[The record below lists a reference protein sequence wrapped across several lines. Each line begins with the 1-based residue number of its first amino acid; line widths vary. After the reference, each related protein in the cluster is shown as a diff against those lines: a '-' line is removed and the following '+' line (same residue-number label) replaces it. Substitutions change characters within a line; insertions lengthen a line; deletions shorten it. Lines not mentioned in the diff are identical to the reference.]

1 VAADYTRNIVFSVN
15 DKAIRRATDRITKS
29 LTNIERTLKRI
40 EGKGFNNLAKSAEKA
55 SKSIITSTDSIR
67 ALEQRTK
74 NLGKVGKDLV
84 NTYGKSFQRI
94 NQIGLN
100 PLNSILKD
108 TVDSFKT
115 ITFAAKRSGQDLRT
129 IFELFNAGK
138 IGIMSFATAIGT
150 AISNTRNFG
159 SVFINTA
166 GSIKTNLT
174 TLGTLLDANIKKTG
188 TFINVLGLSQGLF
201 SQPKNIFQNTEAAFA
216 QNTALA
222 RQNSMRGNV
231 LRNTLRSQA
240 GRTGSNF
247 ADFSQDA
254 NQVTRVMNSR
264 GRPSGFIGPD
274 RPGIQDPT
282 AKAIRRNQA
291 KRDRL
296 LQNEL
301 RIRKNIL
308 KVEQQGLVIAKTE
321 LSVGAGGQGFIGP
334 RLQRGTRLR
343 QQFQEGGAFFNSRG
357 RAGRIASAAQSG
369 LIGGGFPL
377 LFGQSPGAAGAGG
390 LGGALGGALSP
401 GFGFAGS
408 IVATAAA
415 QKIQEAKEFQ
425 KQIDKL
431 NKSIRLTGGDS
442 EFSVAGIK
450 RLGQE
455 LGITKDEAL
464 QAARS
469 FEAFGA
475 AARINLI
482 KVFGDEATFNSLKN
496 LRKTVDVLNNIDLIE
511 KKIGKK
517 RADQAVNVALAAG
530 GLEAQKFVLEEM
542 FKLQMKEAEK
552 GKLTGMNKFRATLS
566 SMGQTLLGGGG
577 KKNVFIGGLQQN
589 MIDKTASAQAASMR
603 KFNEEQR
610 RLEARDIVRQIS
622 EPKDELKELMDPL
635 KQLISLSRSVG
646 DSFAESFRG
655 IVSGSMTAQQA
666 LRNLFQR
673 TADHFLDMAAQMIAK
688 QITMS
693 ILGIGLRFFS
703 GGFAPSRGANTGGT
717 DLFGRDF
724 DDEMFGMPLADGGIA
739 KAGRTHLVGER
750 GPELFTPGVTGTVTP
765 NHALGGSTNVV
776 VNVDAFGS
784 SVEGDEENG
793 RELGRMIS
801 VAIQSELIKQKRP
814 GGLLT

>member
-40 EGKGFNNLAKSAEKA
+40 EGKGFNNLAKGAEKA
-55 SKSIITSTDSIR
+55 SKQVFTTTKSIEALDKRVKGIAKIDLGPIST
-67 ALEQRTK
+67 
-74 NLGKVGKDLV
+74 
-84 NTYGKSFQRI
+84 F
-94 NQIGLN
+94 
-100 PLNSILKD
+100 
-108 TVDSFKT
+108 FKT
-115 ITFAAKRSGQDLRT
+115 TSSGFKNIQFFAKRSGQDLRT
-129 IFELFNAGK
+129 IFEFFNKGRLD
-138 IGIMSFATAIGT
+138 IISFTTAIGA
-150 AISNTRNFG
+150 AISGVKNLG
-159 SVFINTA
+159 SSA
-166 GSIKTNLT
+166 RTNLT
-174 TLGTLLDANIKKTG
+174 VLGSLLDANNKKAQ
-188 TFINVLGLSQGLF
+188 TFISTLALGSQMRGKQLPLSAN
-201 SQPKNIFQNTEAAFA
+201 PNTLAI
-216 QNTALA
+216 NTAIA

-264 GRPSGFIGPD
+264 GRPAGFIGPD
-274 RPGIQDPT
+274 RPGIQDPI
-282 AKAIRRNQA
+282 AKSIRRNQA

-357 RAGRIASAAQSG
+357 RAGRIAGAAQSG

-377 LFGQSPGAAGAGG
+377 LFGQSPGAALAGG
-390 LGGALGGALSP
+390 IGGALGGALGP

-408 IVATAAA
+408 IVATAVA
-415 QKIQEAKEFQ
+415 QKVGEAKEFE
-425 KQIDKL
+425 KEINKL

-442 EFSVAGIK
+442 EFSVASIK
-450 RLGQE
+450 KLGRE

-517 RADQAVNVALAAG
+517 RADQAVSIAASAG
-530 GLEAQKFVLEEM
+530 GLEAQKFILEEM
-542 FKLQMKEAEK
+542 FKLEKEEVK
-552 GKLTGMNKFRATLS
+552 GKRKLNRL
-566 SMGQTLLGGGG
+566 QRIL
-577 KKNVFIGGLQQN
+577 IGITSFGDVTN
-589 MIDKTASAQAASMR
+589 IDKQIKDLDDKDLQKLASTQAAGLR
-603 KFNEEQR
+603 ITNEER
-610 RLEARDIVRQIS
+610 RRSEARDIVRQIS

-673 TADHFLDMAAQMIAK
+673 TANHFLDMAAQMIAK
-688 QITMS
+688 QITMNV
-693 ILGIGLRFFS
+693 LGIGLKFFS
-703 GGFAPSRGANTGGT
+703 GGIAGQRGGSPTNKLGSGGT
-717 DLFGRDF
+717 DLIGQDF
-724 DDEMFGMPLADGGIA
+724 DSESFGVPKGQFIEFNPENFANGGRPPV
-739 KAGRTHLVGER
+739 GRPSIVGER
-750 GPELFTPGVTGTVTP
+750 GPELFTPGVSGMITP
-765 NHALGGSTNVV
+765 NHALGGTNVV
-776 VNVDAFGS
+776 VNVDASGS
-784 SVEGDEENG
+784 SIEGDEDRG
-793 RELGRMIS
+793 RELGRLIS
-801 VAIQSELIKQKRP
+801 VAVQSELVQQKRP
-814 GGLLT
+814 GGLLA